1 MGWFIRNSVKLF
13 PGFKLNFSKK
23 GVSTTIGPK
32 GANLNIRKD
41 GVYANAGIS
50 GTGLRY
56 RQKIGG
62 NTMSKR
68 SNPNIN
74 SDNTPID
81 ILCFIMTSMFTIC
94 MLVTIVKPIVEVI
107 IIGMISL
114 IISVI
119 RWFAIGEYNNVEES
133 EK

>member
-13 PGFKLNFSKK
+13 PGFRLNFSKK
-23 GVSTTIGPK
+23 GVSTTIGSK
-32 GANLNIRKD
+32 GASLNIRKD

-62 NTMSKR
+62 TTMHKKSR
-68 SNPNIN
+68 TSYN

-81 ILCFIMTSMFTIC
+81 LLCFIMTSLFTIC
-94 MLVTIVKPIVEVI
+94 MLVTIVKPIAEVI
-107 IIGMISL
+107 VIGIIAL
-114 IISVI
+114 IITVI
-119 RWFAIGEYNNVEES
+119 RWFAIGDYRKEEQP
-133 EK
+133 E